1 MYNHILITSDGSDFS
16 NKGVQHG
23 LQLARVLNC
32 KVTVLTVTEPFFL
45 HAGVGGSGWIATEE
59 DISRFTATQN
69 EFADDILKQASTAAA
84 KLGVTISPL
93 RVENQFPAEAIT
105 DEAARLGCD
114 LIVMASHGR
123 RGLSRLL
130 LGSQTAEV
138 LTRSKIPVLVVR

>member
-16 NKGVQHG
+16 NTGVEHG
-23 LQLARVLNC
+23 LQLGRILNC
-32 KVTVLTVTEPFFL
+32 KITVLTVTEPFL
-45 HAGVGGSGWIATEE
+45 LRTGVGGSGWIATDE
-59 DISRFTATQN
+59 DINRFNATQS
-69 EFADDILKQASTAAA
+69 EFADDVLKQAAAAAA
-84 KLGVTISPL
+84 KLGMTVSL
-93 RVENQFPAEAIT
+93 MRAENQFPAEAIIG
-105 DEAARLGCD
+105 EATRLGCD